1 MSQFPPRA
9 FLRMAAEPES
19 AAPRSGGPEPARAPA
34 REDLRFLSLRDV
46 LDRLTISRSL
56 LYELIRDPI
65 LPFPSPVHIGRRS
78 VWVRSEVEC
87 YMSQVIEASRRRLRQ
102 QLSETLPAA
111 PGASRAADTRRQC
124 GARTAPSAADR
135 PR

>member
-9 FLRMAAEPES
+9 FMRMATEPES
-19 AAPRSGGPEPARAPA
+19 AAPRDSGPETAPA
-34 REDLRFLSLRDV
+34 PAMDNLRFLSLRDV

-56 LYELIRDPI
+56 LYELIKDPV

-87 YMSQVIEASRRRLRQ
+87 YMGQVIEASRRRLRR
-102 QLSETLPAA
+102 QLSETVPAA
-111 PGASRAADTRRQC
+111 PGPSPAAGTRRQC
-124 GARTAPSAADR
+124 GPRPAPPAADR
-135 PR
+135 PD